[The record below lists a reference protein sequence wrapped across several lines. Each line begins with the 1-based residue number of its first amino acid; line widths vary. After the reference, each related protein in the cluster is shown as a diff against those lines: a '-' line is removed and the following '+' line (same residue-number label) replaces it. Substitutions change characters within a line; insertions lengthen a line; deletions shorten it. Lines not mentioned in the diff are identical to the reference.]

1 MLVELDIRN
10 YALIDRVKINF
21 SSGLNIMTGETGA
34 GKSIII
40 GAMGLILGER
50 ASSEIVRTGADNAV
64 VRAEVDISNNQ
75 QVNNILSETNLQN
88 EDDNNFLII
97 SREVSQNGRSRC
109 WINDKSATTNVLREI
124 GDYLIDIHGQHE
136 HQTLF
141 RKEKHLEFLDDFGG
155 LRTLTRKVEQLY
167 DLMQKQ
173 QMEYQKLLRER
184 DEKLRQ
190 KELLEFQLKELE
202 SAKLAEDEEEKL
214 LRERQILNNAE
225 QIFEL
230 SNDIYER
237 LYGSEK
243 PNFIPVLDILKSIK
257 IDFGKLQQIDPQM
270 AEIQSRFD
278 NAIYDLE
285 DISRYI
291 LDYRDNVEFN
301 PHRLSE
307 IESRLDLIY
316 RLKRKYLRDSVSGLI
331 DYKNK
336 IKQDLEDIF
345 LSSTK
350 IDSIKKDIQEIRNKA
365 CEVALELSK
374 QRKYYAKKLKKLIE
388 KELSD
393 LGMPRTVFEVQITQ
407 NELTNTEGIYIEDN
421 GKKYQFNADGIDQAE
436 FLISPN
442 VGEELKP
449 LTKIA
454 SGGEISRI
462 MLALKAVLA
471 EGTSLSPDTMI
482 FDEIDTGIGGR
493 IAEVVGKKLKEL
505 SKSRQVI
512 CITHLPQIASLA
524 DSHCRVQ
531 KRTIGERTVVE
542 VQKLNDDEVVNE
554 IARMLA
560 GEKITDVTIAHAR
573 EMIEQAKQI

>member
-10 YALIDRVKINF
+10 YALIDKVKISF
-21 SSGLNIMTGETGA
+21 SKGLNIMTGETGA

-40 GAMGLILGER
+40 GAIGLILGER

-64 VRAEVDISNNQ
+64 IRVDVDISNSP
-75 QVNNILSETNLQN
+75 QVNNILSETDLQN
-88 EDDNNFLII
+88 DDDNNHLII

-124 GDYLIDIHGQHE
+124 GNYLIDIHGQHE

-155 LRTLTRKVEQLY
+155 LRMYRRKAEQLY

-173 QMEYQKLLRER
+173 QMEYQQLLRER

-243 PNFIPVLDILKSIK
+243 PNFTPVLDILKSIK
-257 IDFGKLQQIDPQM
+257 IDFSKLQQIDPQM
-270 AEIQSRFD
+270 AEIQSRFE

-285 DISRYI
+285 DISRYM

-301 PHRLSE
+301 PRRLSE

-331 DYKNK
+331 AYKNK

-350 IDSIKKDIQEIRNKA
+350 IDNIKKDIQETRNKA

-374 QRKYYAKKLKKLIE
+374 QRKYYAEKLKKLVE
-388 KELSD
+388 KELND
-393 LGMPRTVFEVQITQ
+393 LGMPRTVFEVQLTQ
-407 NELTNTEGIYIEDN
+407 NELVDTEGIYIEDN
-421 GKKYQFNADGIDQAE
+421 GEKYQFSSDGIDQAE

-471 EGTSLSPDTMI
+471 TGTSISPNTMI

-512 CITHLPQIASLA
+512 CITHLPQIASMA

-542 VQKLNDDEVVNE
+542 VQKLNDDEVVSE

-573 EMIEQAKQI
+573 EMIEQAK

>member
-1 MLVELDIRN
+1 MLQELDIRN
-10 YALIDRVKINF
+10 YALIDKVKINF
-21 SSGLNIMTGETGA
+21 TNGLNIMTGETGA

-64 VRAEVDISNNQ
+64 VRATVDISNNS
-75 QVNNILSETNLQN
+75 QVNSVLSKTDLQN
-88 EDDNNFLII
+88 EDDNGILIL
-97 SREVSQNGRSRC
+97 SREVTQNGRSRC
-109 WINDKSATTNVLREI
+109 WINDQSATANVLREI

-155 LRTLTRKVEQLY
+155 LKVYRKKVSQLY
-167 DLMQKQ
+167 DLVQKQ
-173 QMEYQKLLRER
+173 QTEYQQLLREQ

-202 SAKLAEDEEEKL
+202 DAKLTEDEEEKL
-214 LRERQILNNAE
+214 LRERQILNSAE

-230 SNDIYER
+230 SNNIYER
-237 LYGSEK
+237 LYNSEK
-243 PNFIPVLDILKSIK
+243 PNLIPVLDILKSIK
-257 IDFGKLQQIDPQM
+257 SDFIKLQQIDPQLT
-270 AEIQSRFD
+270 EIQTRFE
-278 NAIYDLE
+278 NTIYELE

-291 LDYRDNVEFN
+291 LDYHDNVEFN
-301 PHRLSE
+301 PRKLAE
-307 IESRLDLIY
+307 IESRLDIIY
-316 RLKRKYLRDSVSGLI
+316 RLKRKYLKDSLSGLI
-331 DYKNK
+331 AYKNK
-336 IKQDLEDIF
+336 IKQELEDIF
-345 LSSTK
+345 FSSTK
-350 IDSIKKDIQEIRNKA
+350 IDNLKNDIQETRVKA
-365 CEVALELSK
+365 CKVAFELSK
-374 QRKYYAKKLKKLIE
+374 QRKYYAEKLKKLVE

-393 LGMPRTVFEVQITQ
+393 LGMPKTVFEVQITQ
-407 NELTNTEGIYIEDN
+407 NELVNAEGIYVENN
-421 GKKYQFNADGIDQAE
+421 GKKYQLNPDGIDQAE

-471 EGTSLSPDTMI
+471 TGTSLSPDTMI

-493 IAEVVGKKLKEL
+493 IAEVVGRKLKEL

-531 KRTIGERTVVE
+531 KKTIGDRTVVE

-573 EMIEQAKQI
+573 EMMEQAKQI